1 MKPIDQDQRAKL
13 EKEHKSLDRE
23 IAKLEKLGRF
33 TDNQLHDLKKRKLQ
47 IRDQLERLDQDDQ

>member
-1 MKPIDQDQRAKL
+1 MKPVNQDQRAKL
-13 EKEHKSLDRE
+13 EKEHKALDRE

-47 IRDQLERLDQDDQ
+47 IRDQLERLDQNEQ